1 MATDAQG
8 RQLSEDGYYYW
19 DGTVWQLVEQETSN
33 AGAADSGAPAAER
46 TPTNEDFQKVIDA
59 QPQGEKGPEPG

>member
-19 DGTVWQLVEQETSN
+19 DGSAWQLVQQDAAQQDTPTAQQDTPTAEDLKAAMKFETESETS
-33 AGAADSGAPAAER
+33 P
-46 TPTNEDFQKVIDA
+46 V
-59 QPQGEKGPEPG
+59 